1 MINATMSE
9 TLTKSMLGFSNMLK
23 KYVDDEIKRSEQDI
37 KGDYI
42 LQMNENPK
50 LKKYI
55 KARRKK

>member
-1 MINATMSE
+1 MINATMFE
-9 TLTKSMLGFSNMLK
+9 TLIKSMSDFSNTFQ

-42 LQMNENPK
+42 LQMNENSK

>member
-1 MINATMSE
+1 MNATMFE
-9 TLTKSMLGFSNMLK
+9 PLIKSMSGISNMLK
-23 KYVDDEIKRSEQDI
+23 EYVDDEIKRSEQDI